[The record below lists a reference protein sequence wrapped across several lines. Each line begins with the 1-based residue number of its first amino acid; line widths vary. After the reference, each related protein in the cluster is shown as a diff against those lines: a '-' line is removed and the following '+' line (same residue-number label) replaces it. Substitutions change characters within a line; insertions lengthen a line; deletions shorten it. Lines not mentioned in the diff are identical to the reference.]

1 MRPARI
7 LVAAFVLSLTAYLG
21 IAATV
26 YAADNTGA
34 ANAPAPGSTMEQVE
48 KTFGKPGNVVPAVGD
63 PPITRW
69 IYEGFTVYFEHDRV
83 IHSVSSDKKPPAQK

>member
-1 MRPARI
+1 MRSARL

-21 IAATV
+21 VPATV
-26 YAADNTGA
+26 YAAGKDGA
-34 ANAPAPGSTMEQVE
+34 ADTPAAGSTMEQVE
-48 KTFGKPGNVVPAVGD
+48 KKFGKPGNVLPAVGD

-69 IYEGFTVYFEHDRV
+69 VYDGFTVYFEHDRV